1 MQVSARDLGQKHG
14 LIVEEMNRVFVK
26 LDLLEGIP
34 DEYMEKKE
42 ALRGSV
48 QEQQKY
54 IAII

>member
-48 QEQQKY
+48 QEQ
-54 IAII
+54 